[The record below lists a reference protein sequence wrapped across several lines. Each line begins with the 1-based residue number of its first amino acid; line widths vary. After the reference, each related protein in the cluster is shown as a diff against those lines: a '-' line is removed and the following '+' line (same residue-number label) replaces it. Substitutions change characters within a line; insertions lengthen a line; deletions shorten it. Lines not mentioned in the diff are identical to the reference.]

1 MGFVPFTFVDFI
13 DIILV
18 AVIMYW
24 IYRMTKGTNAPYILS
39 GIIAIYLLW
48 VVVRTLNMEL
58 LSTILGQLI
67 SVGAIALIIVFQPEL
82 RRFLQVIGMRQKHFN
97 FITRIFSTGDDTV
110 QTNVVPIVTACR
122 EMSETKTGALIV
134 IGQQSDLRLIAEGGI
149 ALDAKVSTSLL
160 KNIFFKNAPLHDGAV
175 LIEGDRIVA
184 AKCILPRRDRHERN
198 LGRNHHR
205 RLGGDGR
212 HLDCAG
218 RGAPPQHRPRA
229 PATDPATLPDDQHP
243 QALEKRGGRVR
254 PEPGR
259 SSRASKTAAKP
270 AEDIQTRSDYPA
282 NIRQATTKP
291 GCGDQITVGNRIT
304 AGR

>member
-58 LSTILGQLI
+58 LSTILGHIISLGQLI

-184 AKCILPRRDRHERN
+184 AKCILPVTQSDVPKSYGTRHRAAIGMSEISDAIIIVVSEETGGISIAQGGELRRNIDPV
-198 LGRNHHR
+198 
-205 RLGGDGR
+205 RL
-212 HLDCAG
+212 
-218 RGAPPQHRPRA
+218 QQ
-229 PATDPATLPDDQHP
+229 TLQRY
-243 QALEKRGGRVR
+243 LTINTRKR
-254 PEPGR
+254 
-259 SSRASKTAAKP
+259 SKKEV
-270 AEDIQTRSDYPA
+270 AE
-282 NIRQATTKP
+282 
-291 GCGDQITVGNRIT
+291 
-304 AGR
+304 

>member
-1 MGFVPFTFVDFI
+1 MGFVPFTFVDLI

-39 GIIAIYLLW
+39 GIIAVYLLW
-48 VVVRTLNMEL
+48 VVVRALNMEL

-82 RRFLQVIGMRQKHFN
+82 RRFLQMIGMRQKHFN
-97 FITRIFSTGDDTV
+97 FITRIFSTGEDTV

-149 ALDAKVSTSLL
+149 ALDAKVSTSLI
-160 KNIFFKNAPLHDGAV
+160 KNIFFKNAPLHDAA

-184 AKCILPRRDRHERN
+184 AKCILPVTQSDVPKSFGTRHRAAIGMSEISDAIIVVVSEET
-198 LGRNHHR
+198 GDISIAQGGEI
-205 RLGGDGR
+205 RLNI
-212 HLDCAG
+212 
-218 RGAPPQHRPRA
+218 
-229 PATDPATLPDDQHP
+229 DPVRLQQTLQRY
-243 QALEKRGGRVR
+243 LTINTRKR
-254 PEPGR
+254 
-259 SSRASKTAAKP
+259 SKKEV
-270 AEDIQTRSDYPA
+270 AE
-282 NIRQATTKP
+282 
-291 GCGDQITVGNRIT
+291 
-304 AGR
+304 